1 MTLKTVSF
9 ALGLLATSSGS
20 VVAEE
25 DYADLCGSNIE
36 GVNLSMPKAEVQLT
50 LASGGYEKT
59 SDSDDSKKKKKN
71 RPESIQSLLFQT
83 EDRQPNAD
91 FIRSVSWKR
100 TLATGRNTIYATYVA
115 PTDPARLK
123 TYEAFWRSKITDYC
137 MHEIDT
143 LRATSSTSSVSKVS
157 RMTPNSMSP
166 MHEFCENALQG
177 VFRTNGI
184 GHAQTPP
191 DALHITD
198 AQGCRAF
205 YRNVN
210 LRGFTS
216 SFIIGIEHTR

>member
-1 MTLKTVSF
+1 MKLKTVSCV
-9 ALGLLATSSGS
+9 LGLLALSSGS
-20 VVAEE
+20 AVAE

-36 GVNLSMPKAEVQLT
+36 GVNLAMPKGEVQLA
-50 LASGGYEKT
+50 LASGGYEKAA
-59 SDSDDSKKKKKN
+59 DSDDSKKKKQN
-71 RPESIQSLLFQT
+71 RPESVQSLLFQT

-100 TLATGRNTIYATYVA
+100 TLSTGRNTIYATYVA
-115 PTDPARLK
+115 PTDPARLEA
-123 TYEAFWRSKITDYC
+123 YEAFWRSKITDYC

-143 LRATSSTSSVSKVS
+143 LRATSSAQSVSKVS
-157 RMTPNSMSP
+157 RMNPNPISP

-177 VFRTNGI
+177 AFRTNGI

-198 AQGCRAF
+198 AQGCRVF

-216 SFIIGIEHTR
+216 AIHNRS